1 MRKFL
6 PNIDWSKID
15 VIYNNEC
22 VLSQMGLKWNENK
35 RWGGKVMK
43 CSVCQK
49 DLSLTKF
56 AWKNM
61 PINGVCYTP
70 VCDECAKI
78 YLNVF
83 LEENDPQFSRES
95 CAHIID

>member
-1 MRKFL
+1 
-6 PNIDWSKID
+6 
-15 VIYNNEC
+15 
-22 VLSQMGLKWNENK
+22 
-35 RWGGKVMK
+35 MK
-43 CSVCQK
+43 CSICQK

-56 AWKNM
+56 IWKNVL
-61 PINGVCYTP
+61 INGICYTF

-95 CAHIID
+95 CSHIIEYDKAKELLIEIKNKPKT